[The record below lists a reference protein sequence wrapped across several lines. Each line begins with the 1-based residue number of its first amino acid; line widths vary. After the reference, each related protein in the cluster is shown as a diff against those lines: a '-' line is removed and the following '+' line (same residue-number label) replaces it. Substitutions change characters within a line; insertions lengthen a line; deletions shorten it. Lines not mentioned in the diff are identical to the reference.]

1 MSLKE
6 IQKSKWLRIILVN
19 SQIVNFQ
26 WFLCQLLSKQLKWG
40 RMPYSKIIIIIINPN
55 KNSFLYKLY

>member
-26 WFLCQLLSKQLKWG
+26 WFLCQLLSKQLK
-40 RMPYSKIIIIIINPN
+40 
-55 KNSFLYKLY
+55 